1 MQLSFFILLP
11 SPFGEGFGGEA
22 FILHSKRSD
31 YSSFIILLPSPFGE
45 GLGGEAFILHLI
57 IWSFP

>member
-22 FILHSKRSD
+22 FILHLS
-31 YSSFIILLPSPFGE
+31 
-45 GLGGEAFILHLI
+45 EATILHLSYYSPRPLERG
-57 IWSFP
+57 WG